1 MPGVLTAVLSDLHLG
16 TRSQADVLRRPN
28 IRRTLFESLQPADEI
43 ILLGDVVE
51 LREQPLPDVL
61 DVALPFFEE
70 MGEALPG
77 RRVTMLAGNHDHRVV
92 GEWLE
97 QLRLE
102 GKHLGLEERADPS
115 VSRIAGTLASRMPD
129 ATVELAY
136 PGVWLRPGTYAHHGH
151 YIDVHMSIPRLE
163 AIAVHATA
171 RLTGGLP
178 PTPRIPD
185 DYEAAMTP
193 LYAFAYAL
201 AQGSNRAR
209 RALGM
214 DLSRQVWKRIDTRND
229 IGSRALRGV
238 AIPSAVWALNRAGI
252 GPFEAKLNGPALRE
266 SGLSAMRDLIDALQ
280 IDAREI
286 IYGHTHRPGPLP
298 QDTTWDARLFNTG
311 SWLYEPNL
319 LQTTAGESPYWPG
332 TVIWIEDDKP
342 PFLERLLL
350 NSSHE
355 DLGAHDAYS

>member
-1 MPGVLTAVLSDLHLG
+1 V
-16 TRSQADVLRRPN
+16 
-28 IRRTLFESLQPADEI
+28 
-43 ILLGDVVE
+43 
-51 LREQPLPDVL
+51 
-61 DVALPFFEE
+61 
-70 MGEALPG
+70 
-77 RRVTMLAGNHDHRVV
+77 
-92 GEWLE
+92 
-97 QLRLE
+97 
-102 GKHLGLEERADPS
+102 
-115 VSRIAGTLASRMPD
+115 
-129 ATVELAY
+129 
-136 PGVWLRPGTYAHHGH
+136 
-151 YIDVHMSIPRLE
+151 
-163 AIAVHATA
+163 
-171 RLTGGLP
+171 
-178 PTPRIPD
+178 PD

-214 DLSRQVWKRIDTRND
+214 DLSREVWKRIDARND

-252 GPFEAKLNGPALRE
+252 GPFQAKLNGPALRE
-266 SGLSAMRDLIDALQ
+266 SGLSAMRDLIEALQ

-298 QDTTWDARLFNTG
+298 QDTTWDARLFNSG

-342 PFLERLLL
+342 PRLESLLL
-350 NSSHE
+350 NASHE
-355 DLGAHDAYS
+355 DLGAREAYS